1 MQQVRVV
8 MEQAQAQVP
17 GVGLPSGFAG
27 LHVMLV
33 GPLSPPAGGMA
44 AQTAQLAD
52 WLRAQGAVVD
62 LVRTNPAYRPAW
74 VGRLPGARALFRLLP
89 YLWSLW
95 QAAGRAH
102 LAHVMANSGW
112 AWHLFAAPAIW
123 IAHWRGVPVLVNY
136 RGGEAGEFLARSAA
150 RVRRTMRHARVL
162 AVPSGF
168 LQQIFSDHGMPATI
182 VPNVVDLSRFRP
194 AEVRSDGP
202 PHVVVARNLERL
214 YNNATALRAFVRLR
228 ERHPGARLTLAG
240 SGPEEGAL
248 RQLAVDLHV
257 ADAVTFAGRLNRDE
271 MATLYRQA
279 SVVVNP
285 SLADNMPNS
294 VLEAMACGVPVVS
307 TNVGG
312 VPFLVSHGQ
321 TALLVPPADEQ
332 AMAAALLT
340 VAEDRALALGLRARA
355 LDEVRR
361 YTWTAVAP
369 LLLAAYRRS
378 CQGGHVG

>member
-1 MQQVRVV
+1 MQQARVV
-8 MEQAQAQVP
+8 MEDAQAPVS
-17 GVGLPSGFAG
+17 GVGLPAGFAG
-27 LHVMLV
+27 LRLMLV

-52 WLRAQGAVVD
+52 WLQAQGAVVD
-62 LVRTNPAYRPAW
+62 LVRTNAAYRPASM
-74 VGRLPGARALFRLLP
+74 GRIPVARALFRLLP

-95 QAAGRAH
+95 QAAGRAR

-123 IAHWRGVPVLVNY
+123 IAHLRGVPVLVNY
-136 RGGEAGEFLARSAA
+136 RGGEAGEFLSRSAA
-150 RVRRTMRHARVL
+150 LVRWTMRHARVL

-168 LQQIFSDHGMPATI
+168 LQQIFADHGMTATI

-194 AEVRSDGP
+194 AETLPDGP
-202 PHVVVARNLERL
+202 LHVVVARNLERL
-214 YNNATALRAFVRLR
+214 YDNATAVRAFARLR
-228 ERHPGARLTLAG
+228 LRHAGARLTVAG

-248 RQLAVDLHV
+248 RRLAVDLGV
-257 ADAVTFAGRLNRDE
+257 ADAVTFTGRLDRNA
-271 MATLYRQA
+271 MAALYRQA

-294 VLEAMACGVPVVS
+294 VLEAMASGVPVVS

-312 VPFLVSHGQ
+312 VPFLVSHGE

-340 VAEDRALALGLRARA
+340 VADDRALALALRARA

-378 CQGGHVG
+378 CQAGHVG